1 MAKNSN
7 VTRFPNRS
15 PGVTTRMMTKDS
27 VRSFGKSGAFETF
40 KEPTQRADMQTIKN
54 RPANVNV
61 SRKTREAAIK
71 AKYPANTGQKV
82 ISGKAA
88 YGPKTKPPSILSRVS
103 GAVGRGLLRGAGPAG
118 ALIGMTTPVGVGSD
132 RPPKGIKGMTQLEQ
146 AAANA
151 ATSAK
156 RPTSSGLNAPARTKP
171 SGSARPTSN
180 SLSAPARTS
189 SSSAKTRT
197 TASSSS
203 GGMRSGPGS
212 TGGSK
217 TSRTSASSSG
227 GMRSG
232 SSGGMRSG
240 PGSTGGSKT
249 SSSSKSTSS
258 RSTGPSRGPTSSPSR
273 TSPSKSNLGTSR
285 F

>member
-1 MAKNSN
+1 MAKKSG
-7 VTRFPNRS
+7 VTRFPDRS
-15 PGVTTRMMTKDS
+15 PGVTTHMVTKDS
-27 VRSFGKSGAFETF
+27 VRSFGKPSHFETF
-40 KEPTQRADMQTIKN
+40 REPTKRALMLNSMN
-54 RPANVNV
+54 RPANKNV
-61 SRKTREAAIK
+61 SRSQRIK
-71 AKYPANTGQKV
+71 GTIIKG
-82 ISGKAA
+82 
-88 YGPKTKPPSILSRVS
+88 LSRVA
-103 GAVGRGLLRGAGPAG
+103 GPAGVVGRGLLRGAGPAG
-118 ALIGMTTPVGVGSD
+118 ALISMTTPAGVGSD

-156 RPTSSGLNAPARTKP
+156 RPTSSALNAPARTKP

-249 SSSSKSTSS
+249 SSSSKSSSS